1 MNKYYKCDRC
11 GGSLATNIH
20 ISYNTVMCTV
30 PSPYRTSGICGG
42 SISSEIT
49 HKEYLNI
56 KSMWRTERRRK
67 KIERIIK

>member
-11 GGSLATNIH
+11 GGSLATNI
-20 ISYNTVMCTV
+20 NTNHSIMCTLPV
-30 PSPYRTSGICGG
+30 PYRTSGICGG

-49 HKEYLNI
+49 YKEYLNI